1 MAVFFFILTLLLSA
15 FFSGSE
21 TAFINA
27 NRLKI
32 RARAH
37 LDEEEEKFGSHLLVN
52 TERLLTSI
60 LVGNN
65 LVMVACS
72 TVAVFVFR
80 AYIPDSLLILVTT
93 AFLLIFGEI
102 LPKSFAQQIP
112 NISIKFIPPL
122 LNVFY
127 FLLYPLI
134 IFAEKFSQF
143 FVRLMGENKKAVSEF
158 FRMQDLPLLIRKYSS
173 PDHIGIYERRLIS
186 KAVKIGEKRVVDIM
200 IPRTEMY
207 GVDKNVGI
215 DKLKQ
220 VFAET
225 GFSRLPV
232 YDGTQDN
239 ILGFAYLFD
248 LLTFKNHRQVKIR
261 KAIFLP
267 ESMSAFDAL
276 KRLKKNEKSI
286 AVIIDEHGGTSGL
299 VTLEDIVE
307 ELFGSIFD
315 EFDDEAQ
322 LAKSTDARTIVA
334 SGRAE
339 IDDIEEEY
347 RLKLPRG
354 EYVTIGGLV
363 EDKLGY
369 IPRPNEVIV
378 FPHFKIT
385 VLESDERKVIKVKI
399 QK

>member
-21 TAFINA
+21 MAFITA

-32 RARAH
+32 RAKAH
-37 LDEEEEKFGSHLLVN
+37 IEEEEKFGSHLLVN

-65 LVMVACS
+65 VVMVACS
-72 TVAVFVFR
+72 SIAVFVFR
-80 AYIPDSLLILVTT
+80 PYIADSLLILVTT

-112 NISIKFIPPL
+112 NILIKFIPPL
-122 LNVFY
+122 LNIFY
-127 FLLYPLI
+127 FLFYPLI
-134 IFAEKFSQF
+134 AFAEKLSQF

-158 FRMQDLPLLIRKYSS
+158 FRKQDLPLLIRKYSS
-173 PDHIGIYERRLIS
+173 PDHIGIYERLLIS

-207 GVDKNVGI
+207 GVDKSV
-215 DKLKQ
+215 DVDRLKQ
-220 VFAET
+220 VFTET

-232 YDGTQDN
+232 YDGTPDN
-239 ILGFAYLFD
+239 IQGFTYLFD
-248 LLTFKNHRQVKIR
+248 LLTFKNHHRVKIR

-267 ESMSAFDAL
+267 ESMSALNAL
-276 KRLKKNEKSI
+276 KKLRKNEKSI

-299 VTLEDIVE
+299 VTLEDIIE
-307 ELFGSIFD
+307 ELFGGIFD
-315 EFDDEAQ
+315 EFDDDTQ
-322 LAKSTDARTIVA
+322 LVKSTDDRTIIA

-354 EYVTIGGLV
+354 DYVTIGGLV
-363 EDKLGY
+363 EDRLGY
-369 IPRPNEVIV
+369 IPRPNEVIA
-378 FPHFKIT
+378 FPNFKIT
-385 VLESDERKVIKVKI
+385 VLEADERKVIKVKI